1 MPDPTHPHLNATE
14 CTFFLTGT
22 VVIAL
27 GSEWDLP
34 EFVAECVIGK
44 IIIFTPFEPEESRR
58 EGGERRRGKEGIFG
72 LIKRGGTYVYTNF

>member
-14 CTFFLTGT
+14 CAFFLTGA

-44 IIIFTPFEPEESRR
+44 IIIFTPRVEGRGGEE
-58 EGGERRRGKEGIFG
+58 GERRR
-72 LIKRGGTYVYTNF
+72 RGY